1 MTEQATNQ
9 SQDERQFAVQRIYVK
24 DISFETPNSPEIFRA
39 EGQPTN
45 NLSINTTVKPLDE
58 NHYEVVLTV
67 TLTTKLEEKTVY
79 IAEVQH
85 AGIFLMSGFPD
96 QEKGPMLGV
105 YAPNQLFPYVR
116 EVVSDLINK
125 GSFPQMVLQ
134 PVNFEAIYMQHQQQ
148 MAQKAKEAQQGQGE
162 AQSTH

>member
-9 SQDERQFAVQRIYVK
+9 SQGERQFAVQRIYVK
-24 DISFETPNSPEIFRA
+24 DVSFETPNSPDIFRA

-58 NHYEVVLTV
+58 QHYEVVLTLTV
-67 TLTTKLEEKTVY
+67 TTKLEEKTVY
-79 IAEVQH
+79 IVEVQQ
-85 AGIFLMSGFPD
+85 AGIFMVSGFPD

-105 YAPNQLFPYVR
+105 FAPTQLFPYAR
-116 EVVSDLINK
+116 EAISDLINK

-148 MAQKAKEAQQGQGE
+148 MAQQEQQAQGDPQD
-162 AQSTH
+162 TH